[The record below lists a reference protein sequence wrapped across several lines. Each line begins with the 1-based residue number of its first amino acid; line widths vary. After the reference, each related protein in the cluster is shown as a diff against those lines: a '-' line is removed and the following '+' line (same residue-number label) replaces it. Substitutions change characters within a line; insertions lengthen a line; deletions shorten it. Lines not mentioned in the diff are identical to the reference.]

1 MIVSGLAYFPAVI
14 NTIGSVGALLLS
26 FHSLVTFDNC
36 LPEAVEGGGGGAGV
50 EQEDNV
56 YLTIG

>member
-36 LPEAVEGGGGGAGV
+36 LPEAVEGGGRAGV